1 MNMLSC
7 SMSGSYARRAY
18 DEFAEAHKGQRL
30 NLSLGEI
37 EFNPQNFLEEEV
49 FTLGGMEF
57 HMPIL
62 HVEHVELTDGDVYVL
77 ISIPGQRIVTVHV
90 CNGVATAN
98 LNWVF

>member
-1 MNMLSC
+1 MLSC
-7 SMSGSYARRAY
+7 SIDHNYAQRVY
-18 DEFAEAHKGQRL
+18 ETFAEEHRGQRL
-30 NLSLGEI
+30 SINLGEI

-49 FTLGGMEF
+49 FILGGMEF

-62 HVEHVELTDGDVYVL
+62 HMEHVELTDGDVYVL
-77 ISIPGQRIVTVHV
+77 ISIPGQRTVTVRV